1 MIAGARPPRLAGA
14 ERQVYTSHLA
24 SRFPSSFEPNALT
37 LAVRRARAEGRR
49 LLDLTVTNPTRAG
62 FHYDPDLL
70 KALAAPQ
77 SLIYEPVAL
86 GLATARLA
94 VSADYRR
101 RHLDIPPDRIVLTAS
116 TSEAYAWLFKLC
128 CWPSDDEVLI
138 PAPSYPLF
146 YHLTRMEGVRAVP
159 YRLDYHGRWALDL
172 ASLDDAWS
180 DVVRAV
186 LVVSPN
192 NPTGSV
198 LGAEEL
204 QAIAERCATRS
215 AVLIVDEVF
224 ADYPLRSDADISPA
238 LPRTCLSVRLGGLSK
253 SAGLPQ
259 VKLGWMAL
267 DGPDAYVANAMEKL
281 ELIADTYLSVSTPAQ
296 VAAPALIASGGAVR
310 EQILAR
316 VRRNDMAIRAAAA
329 GHPEVDVLTADGGW
343 SVVLRVPAVRTEED
357 LALTLLEQDDVLVHP
372 GYFFDFAHG
381 CHLIV
386 SLLTPTDTLDAGVG
400 RLLERV
406 GG

>member
-1 MIAGARPPRLAGA
+1 M
-14 ERQVYTSHLA
+14 T
-24 SRFPSSFEPNALT
+24 SRFPSSFDPNALT
-37 LAVRRARAEGRR
+37 LALRRARTQGRL
-49 LLDLTVTNPTRAG
+49 LLDLTLTNPTRAG
-62 FHYDPDLL
+62 FHYPSGLL
-70 KALAAPQ
+70 QPLAAPQ
-77 SLIYEPVAL
+77 ALIYEPLAL
-86 GLATARLA
+86 GLPAARQA

-101 RHLDIPPDRIVLTAS
+101 RHLDIAPDRIVLTAS

-128 CWPSDDEVLI
+128 CRPTDDEVLI

-146 YHLTRMEGVRAVP
+146 DHLTRMEGVRAVP

-172 ASLDDAWS
+172 ASLDEAWS
-180 DVVRAV
+180 DEVRAV

-204 QAIAERCATRS
+204 EAISERCAHRD

-224 ADYPLRSDADISPA
+224 ADYPLRDEAARGTA
-238 LPRTCLSVRLGGLSK
+238 LPGACLSVRLGGLSK

-267 DGPDAYVANAMEKL
+267 DGPESAVATALERL
-281 ELIADTYLSVSTPAQ
+281 ELIADTYLSVSTPVQ
-296 VAAPALIASGGAVR
+296 VAAPALIAAGEGVR
-310 EQILAR
+310 TQILAR
-316 VRRNDMAIRAAAA
+316 VRRNEAAIREAAARYPA
-329 GHPEVDVLTADGGW
+329 VDVLPAEAGW
-343 SVVLRVPAVRTEED
+343 SIVLRVPATHPEEE
-357 LALTLLEQDDVLVHP
+357 LVLTLLERDNVLVHP
-372 GYFFDFAHG
+372 GYFFDFAQG

-386 SLLTPTDTLDAGVG
+386 SLLAPPEMFDAGVA
-400 RLLERV
+400 RLLDRA